1 MAIYNPDN
9 FPIDALPPLLRDA
22 VLDLH
27 EVIKAPIPIA
37 VASVLAALSLVV
49 SGRHRVKRF
58 NGIVTGLAL
67 YLLIIAE
74 SGERKTSSDNLAI
87 LPLLEFDE
95 QLLARWREAFAE
107 YQAAMTIWATERNGA
122 KIALKRAIAAGSD
135 CEMQRRRLMD
145 VLERQPVEPVRRSLI
160 LRDITPDAL
169 IQRLSVQPTISVFS
183 SEGGALCSARTFNNL
198 GLFNII
204 WESGSLSVDRKSQAP
219 LVVKDPSL
227 TLSVMIQEGPL
238 KQFSENKGAQARNS
252 GFMARCLVS
261 QPTSTQGQRF
271 EYSASEIQTEGL
283 ARFHTRIRELLEVG
297 FGAQHDPNAA
307 KRLLQFDYSAKECAR
322 EYTNSIE
329 MHLQPNA
336 LLSDVRDAASK
347 IADNM
352 ARLAG
357 LFHLCNDPELNE
369 IPSATVKQACAV
381 SDWYLGGF
389 KRVFGE
395 VNIVPGWQQDAE
407 LLRNFLFE
415 MAMRQNCWQF
425 RQNDLRQ
432 YAPNRLRNQRFAAAL
447 QVLANWGV
455 VRFYYVGKVR
465 WIQIG
470 QVTSTAPMMPMVA
483 QAKPVTPNLFAS

>member
-1 MAIYNPDN
+1 MTVYNSDN

-27 EVIKAPIPIA
+27 AVIKAPIPIA

-49 SGRHRVKRF
+49 SGCHRVKRF

-67 YLLIIAE
+67 YILIIAE
-74 SGERKTSSDNLAI
+74 SGERKSSSDNMAI

-95 QLLARWREAFAE
+95 QLLARWREALAE

-122 KIALKRAIAAGSD
+122 KAALKRAIAAGSD
-135 CEMQRRRLMD
+135 CEMQRQRLME
-145 VLERQPVEPVRRSLI
+145 VLGRQPVEPVRRTLI

-169 IQRLSVQPTISVFS
+169 MQRLSVQPTISVFS

-204 WESGSLSVDRKSQAP
+204 WESGTMSVDRKSQAP
-219 LVVKDPSL
+219 LVVKDPNL

-283 ARFHTRIRELLEVG
+283 ARFHARIRELLEVG
-297 FGAQHDPNAA
+297 FGAEHDPNAA
-307 KRLLQFDYSAKECAR
+307 KRLLQFDYAAKECAR
-322 EYTNSIE
+322 EYSNLIE
-329 MHLQPNA
+329 MNLQPQA
-336 LLSDVRDAASK
+336 HLADVRDAASK

-357 LFHLCNDPELNE
+357 LFHLCNDIQSDV
-369 IPSATVKQACAV
+369 IPYATVKQACAV

-395 VNIVPGWQQDAE
+395 QNLVPVWQQDAE
-407 LLRNFLFE
+407 VLRNYLFD

-425 RQNDLRQ
+425 RHNDVRQ
-432 YAPNRLRNQRFAAAL
+432 YAPYRLRNSRFAAAL
-447 QVLANWGV
+447 QVLVNWGAV
-455 VRFYYVGKVR
+455 KSYYVGKTR
-465 WIQIG
+465 WIEIVRATSAAQI
-470 QVTSTAPMMPMVA
+470 MPMSTRP
-483 QAKPVTPNLFAS
+483 QPPTPNPFAS